1 MRDIKVASLKRILTG
16 AAASV
21 IASVTAG
28 GALAD
33 YQTGLTAYQNGQ
45 YDLAVDIWERFAV
58 AGDVRSKKMLGDA
71 L

>member
-45 YDLAVDIWERFAV
+45 YDLAVDIWERFAAV
-58 AGDVRSKKMLGDA
+58 SYTHLTLPTIYSV
-71 L
+71 